1 MKKITLLLFFLFI
14 SVSSYSQLFG
24 LTEGFEDPAPSGP
37 LPQTWS
43 LATGN
48 WAVFERNSNPAF
60 GTGESWG
67 INNFANGLQYQGSQC
82 ASVSREQINQGN
94 TSEDFLATSIV
105 SVPASGVTELHFW
118 TRMFTSGNQ
127 GTIYKLMVA
136 STAQSQTDP
145 NAYVLVQ
152 QWTEADLILPL
163 GNFDV
168 WTEKT
173 VTIPSFLQGEDV
185 YFAFVREYTQPTSAL
200 EGDRWLVDNVG
211 VNTQCTAAV
220 TGTTTAITST
230 SATLNWLNPNNVGQW
245 EIEVLTSTQTQGQG
259 TIYSYTGTTPSYT
272 IVTPALL
279 PNTTYRYFIKAICST
294 GFSSP
299 PSVVSANFTTQVA
312 PPICGGNLVDSGGP
326 TGNYSNNENV
336 STTVL
341 PVTAGD
347 VVTVTFTSFNT
358 QLNTDFLKI
367 YDGPNA
373 TFPLLA
379 NLSGTVLPP
388 SFTGTSVSGALTFVF
403 TSNGSTVA
411 AGYAAN
417 ITCGPPP
424 VCRIPTGLTLTA
436 GSVTTTSATISWIQ
450 PTNPDA
456 STATQ
461 WQVLPVTPC
470 TGIAPSAGATG
481 FQIADS
487 NTDYLISGLTPASCY
502 DIWVRAVCGSGPTAT
517 TSAWSLVPV
526 TTSTLV
532 APPVCGGN
540 YVDTGGLGGS
550 YANNENLTTVI
561 CPVTPGDAVTV
572 TFTSFNTQANSDV
585 LKIYNGDG
593 VAGNVL
599 LATLSGT
606 TLPPSFTSSSSTG
619 CLTFLFTS
627 NGSTVAPGWV
637 ANVTCAPPPPCAK
650 PIALSNGTATYN
662 SVPLTW
668 IQPANPDTSTP
679 SSWQV
684 LALPCLSPAPEAGAT
699 GFVIADTNTAFPLN
713 GLASNTCFDIYV
725 RSVCSGTNVSS
736 WAGPITITTLIAPPI
751 CGGNFVDAGGVNADY
766 ANSSNVV
773 TTICPT
779 NLGDVVSVTFTA
791 FNTEATWDG
800 LYVYDGDAVSPATL
814 LASDNLAGNVPGA
827 LAGSY
832 WGDLTGALPG
842 PFTATGT
849 SGCLTFVFR
858 SDGGGTRTGWI
869 SSITCGPP
877 PACRKPSAF
886 ATSSI
891 TSNSVVLTWTQPINP
906 DTSVATAWQVLRLP
920 CGSPAP
926 TAASTGFVD
935 VPATGSPFSVTG
947 LTPDTCYDFY
957 IRAVCGPG
965 VTSDWT
971 GPKSIRTLIAPPA
984 CGGIFTD
991 AGGVAGNYANN
1002 SNVTTIICPTNPT
1015 DAVTVTFTSFITE
1028 ANWDGLY
1035 VYDGSGINPATL
1047 LPSTNLAGNV
1057 PGGLAGSY
1065 WGPLTGATL
1074 PGPFTSTSNDGC
1086 LTFVFRSD
1094 GSGDR
1099 AGWESTVTCSPA
1111 PNCPKPTNL
1120 YANQIT
1126 ATSAYL
1132 GWTEPTTQP
1141 APGVTQWDVY
1151 YVVAGS
1157 PGPLPT
1163 TTPSASGVSINP
1175 ALFTGLNPGTR
1186 YTFYVRSLCPT
1197 SGTSAWSVAASFTTL
1212 IINDDCSGA
1221 VFAPVNQSAICQ
1233 QVTPGT
1239 LTAATAST
1247 PGPTAPCIGSA
1258 DDDVWFQFVASNPY
1272 LNIALQNVVGT
1283 TTNLN
1288 FGVYTGVCGTL
1299 NQIFCSTANSLFG
1312 VINNLTIG
1320 QTYFIRVYSNAN
1332 SAQTVNFDVCISTP
1346 SSCITGQAACQNLSY
1361 ANIQGVINQP
1371 AIGCLA
1377 DPRNPTY
1384 YTINVSTTGPINLLL
1399 TQSTT
1404 QGGAPNQDVD
1414 YAAWGPFASQAA
1426 ACTAIGNPV
1435 TLAPGIGVPVTQ
1447 TTGCS
1452 FSAASTETL
1461 NIVNAVAGQVYIIL
1475 ITNYAN
1481 QPGFVS
1487 LTQTNFGNANAGAY
1501 QCCPDAYFTY
1511 NPVVYCKSSGA
1522 PNPVPSIN
1530 VGSVAGTFSL
1540 SAASPAGLVFANSAT
1555 GEIDLAASLPGNYLV
1570 LNTVAASPACPEKER
1585 GYNISIVAPTVA
1597 AIEYS
1602 NPIYCKS
1609 ITELQTVTQTGTPGG
1624 VYSVSPNGGLFIDVA
1639 TGAINP
1645 SLSSAGIYTITYS
1658 IPGTGICAVNNPS
1671 AQVEILP
1678 LPNILQPAAVV
1689 ACNSA
1694 TLQPLTVGTYYSQT
1708 GGVGPLDI
1716 TAEITT
1722 SQTVYIYAVGANGCP
1737 NEKSFTITINNVA
1750 APTYTSTVSL
1760 CTSPTGTI
1768 TVETPIGTSAPIPA
1782 NLFISEVTD
1791 ATTGSLTYV
1800 EIFNATGAP
1809 VNLSNY
1815 KLRTFNNGAATFTAG
1830 CDNVLSGTLNN
1841 NATRVV
1847 SVGTATNLGG
1857 IVPAQTFAGCTGVNI
1872 DDCIKLTTLTN
1883 TVIDVWGRTDGVSF
1897 TPLGQTGY
1905 NYRRLPTATLPS
1917 TTFNPADWNVIDWT
1931 TTTEDYTNV
1940 GSYSL
1945 ITSNY
1950 EYSIDNG
1957 ITFQTGMVFN
1967 DLAPATYTLIVKDVA
1982 TGCLSAPIEIIITA
1996 LGAVNPVTSFEYPT
2010 PVCKNATTNPSP
2022 INFGV
2027 GFTTGGTYSEV
2038 TTISTGLVFINT
2050 STGEIDLINSTS
2062 GAHTVRYSVPFN
2074 TATCQSEGS
2083 SDFEI
2088 IINPIVT
2095 PVIDFSY
2102 TTPICQNAQPALL
2115 SPVAPG
2121 LSSFATF
2128 SATPA
2133 GLIIDANTGVINL
2146 ANSTPGIYDIIVTV
2160 VADSNTC
2167 RVGAVTSPA
2176 YPFEIKPIVTLPTS
2190 FSYNSPFCATTG
2202 SEAPIAGAGFTSGG
2216 TYSSTSGL
2224 IIDATTGV
2232 IDLTSTPGTYTV
2244 TYAVNPNVANCEVA
2258 TPGTYPV
2265 TIVSPVTIQFDG
2277 GCQGSKYVLTAL
2289 PINNSFDPLTATYSW
2304 ENSQGVAIGTSQSI
2318 EVSNIGAYTVTVTVN
2333 GCPTKSPPFNVDS
2346 ISCTIQKGISVN
2358 NDGLNDTFDL
2368 TGFNVKKLTIFNRL
2382 GMKVY
2387 ARSNYVN
2394 EWGGKSD
2401 DGDDLPD
2408 GTYYFIIDRNSG
2420 ETKTGWIY
2428 INRAQ

>member
-14 SVSSYSQLFG
+14 SVSGYSQLFG
-24 LTEGFEDPAPSGP
+24 LTEGFEDSAPSGP

-48 WAVFERNSNPAF
+48 WAIFERNSNPNF
-60 GTGESWG
+60 GSGQSWG
-67 INNFANGLQYQGSQC
+67 INAFAAGLQYQGSQC

-94 TSEDFLATSIV
+94 VSEDFLATSVV

-118 TRMFTSGNQ
+118 TRMFTSGIQQ
-127 GTIYKLMVA
+127 GTVYKLMVA

-152 QWTEADLILPL
+152 QWTDADLILPTS
-163 GNFDV
+163 NFNV

-173 VTIPSFLQGEDV
+173 VTVPSFLQGQDV

-200 EGDRWLVDNVG
+200 DGDRWLIDNVG
-211 VNTQCTAAV
+211 VNTQCTTPV
-220 TGTTTAITST
+220 TGTTTGITST
-230 SATLNWLNPNNVGQW
+230 GATLNWLNPDNVGQW

-272 IVTPALL
+272 IVSPALL

-299 PSVVSANFTTQVA
+299 PSLVSANFTTQVA
-312 PPICGGNLVDSGGP
+312 PPVCGGNLVDSGGP
-326 TGNYSNNENV
+326 NGNYGNNENV
-336 STTVL
+336 STTVF
-341 PVTAGD
+341 PVTTGD
-347 VVTVTFTSFNT
+347 VVTVTFTAFNT

-367 YDGPNA
+367 YDGPD
-373 TFPLLA
+373 TTYPLLA
-379 NLSGTVLPP
+379 NLSGTALPP
-388 SFTGTSVSGALTFVF
+388 SYTGTSVSGALTFVF
-403 TSNGSTVA
+403 TSNATTVA
-411 AGYAAN
+411 TGYAAN
-417 ITCGPPP
+417 ISCGPPP
-424 VCRIPTGLTLTA
+424 ACRIPTGLTLTA
-436 GSVTTTSATISWIQ
+436 GSVTTTSATISWTQ
-450 PTNPDA
+450 PANPDA
-456 STATQ
+456 SIATE

-481 FQIADS
+481 FQTANT
-487 NTDYLISGLTPASCY
+487 NTDFIVAGLTPASCY
-502 DIWVRAVCGSGPTAT
+502 DIWVRAVCGSGSTAT

-540 YVDTGGLGGS
+540 YVDTGGLGGN

-561 CPVTPGDAVTV
+561 CPVTVGDAVTV
-572 TFTSFNTQANSDV
+572 TFTSFNTQAGSDL
-585 LKIYNGDG
+585 LKVYNGNG

-606 TLPPSFTSSSSTG
+606 TLPPSFTSSSPSG
-619 CLTFLFTS
+619 CLTFVFTS
-627 NGSTVAPGWV
+627 NATTVAPGWV

-668 IQPANPDTSTP
+668 VQPANPDTTTP
-679 SSWQV
+679 NSWEV
-684 LALPCLSPAPEAGAT
+684 LALPCLSPAPGAGAT
-699 GFVIADTNTAFPLN
+699 GFVTATTNTAFPLT

-725 RSVCSGTNVSS
+725 RSVCSGTNVST

-779 NLGDVVSVTFTA
+779 TPGDVVTVTFTA
-791 FNTEATWDG
+791 FNTEANWDG
-800 LYVYDGDAVSPATL
+800 LYVYDGDVVNAATL
-814 LASDNLAGNVPGA
+814 LASDNLAGNVPGG

-858 SDGGGTRTGWI
+858 SDTSGTRTGWV
-869 SSITCGPP
+869 SNITCGLP

-906 DTSVATAWQVLRLP
+906 DTSVASAWQVLSLP

-926 TAASTGFVD
+926 TATSTGFID
-935 VPATGSPFSVTG
+935 VPQTGSPFTVPG

-1035 VYDGSGINPATL
+1035 VYDGSGINPSTL

-1065 WGPLTGATL
+1065 WGTLTGANL

-1094 GSGDR
+1094 GSG
-1099 AGWESTVTCSPA
+1099 ANPGWVSNVTCSPA

-1197 SGTSAWSVAASFTTL
+1197 SGTSAWSIGYSFTTL

-1239 LTAATAST
+1239 LTAATPSV
-1247 PGPTAPCIGSA
+1247 PGPTAPCVGSA

-1288 FGVYTGVCGTL
+1288 FGVYTGSCGTL
-1299 NQIFCSTANSLFG
+1299 NQIFCSAANSLFG
-1312 VINNLTIG
+1312 VVNNLIIG
-1320 QTYFIRVYSNAN
+1320 QTYFVRVYSNATT
-1332 SAQTVNFDVCISTP
+1332 AQTVNFELCISTP

-1371 AIGCLA
+1371 AIGCLL

-1404 QGGAPNQDVD
+1404 QGGPPNQDVD
-1414 YAAWGPFASQAA
+1414 YAAWGPFTSQAA

-1452 FSAASTETL
+1452 FSGAATETL
-1461 NIVNAVAGQVYIIL
+1461 NIANAIAGQVYIIL

-1487 LTQTNFGNANAGAY
+1487 LTQTNFGAANAGAY
-1501 QCCPDAYFTY
+1501 ECCPDAYFTY

-1530 VGSVAGTFSL
+1530 TGSVAGVFSL
-1540 SAASPAGLVFANSAT
+1540 SPSSPTGLVFANTAT

-1570 LNTVAASPACPEKER
+1570 LNTVLAGIACPEKER

-1597 AIEYS
+1597 TIAYS
-1602 NPIYCKS
+1602 APSYCKS
-1609 ITELQTVTQTGTPGG
+1609 ITTLQTVTQTGAPGG
-1624 VYSVSPNGGLFIDVA
+1624 VYAVSPNGGLFIDVA

-1645 SLSSAGIYTITYS
+1645 SLSSPGIYTITYS
-1658 IPGTGICAVNNPS
+1658 IPGTGVCIGGNPT

-1678 LPNILQPAAVV
+1678 LPNIIQPAPVV
-1689 ACNSA
+1689 ACNTY
-1694 TLQPLTVGTYYSQT
+1694 TLPALTVGAYYSQT
-1708 GGVGPLDI
+1708 GGVNPLDI
-1716 TAEITT
+1716 AVPITT

-1737 NEKSFTITINNVA
+1737 NEKSFTITINSVA
-1750 APTYTSTVSL
+1750 APTYTTAISS
-1760 CTSPTGTI
+1760 CTSPTGNI
-1768 TVETPIGTSAPIPA
+1768 TFLTPIGTSAPIPA

-1815 KLRTFNNGAATFTAG
+1815 KIRTFNNGSATFTAG

-1841 NATRVV
+1841 NSIHVV
-1847 SVGTATNLGG
+1847 SVGSATNVAG
-1857 IVPAQTFAGCTGVNI
+1857 ITPNQTFAGCTGVNT
-1872 DDCIKLTTLTN
+1872 DDCIKLTTITN
-1883 TVIDVWGRTDGVSF
+1883 TVIDIWGRTDGVNF
-1897 TPLGQTGY
+1897 TPLNQPGY
-1905 NYRRLPTATLPS
+1905 TYRRLNTATLPS
-1917 TTFNPADWNVIDWT
+1917 TTWNPADWT
-1931 TTTEDYTNV
+1931 TTDPEDYTNV

-1945 ITSNY
+1945 VTSNY
-1950 EYSIDNG
+1950 QYSIDNG
-1957 ITFQTGMVFN
+1957 VTYQTGMVFN
-1967 DLAPATYTLIVKDVA
+1967 NLAAGNYTLIVKDVL
-1982 TGCLSAPIEIIITA
+1982 TGCLSAPIDVTIGA
-1996 LGAVNPVTSFEYPT
+1996 LGAINPVTSFTYTT
-2010 PVCKNATTNPSP
+2010 PVCKNATTNPLPDTSAT
-2022 INFGV
+2022 
-2027 GFTTGGTYSEV
+2027 GFTTGGTYTSNP
-2038 TTISTGLVFINT
+2038 STGIDINAA
-2050 STGEIDLINSTS
+2050 TGEITLL
-2062 GAHTVRYSVPFN
+2062 N
-2074 TATCQSEGS
+2074 TTAGTYIITYATLFDPATCTAAGS
-2083 SDFEI
+2083 TDFTIVISDI
-2088 IINPIVT
+2088 IT
-2095 PVIDFSY
+2095 PVIGFSY
-2102 TTPICQNAQPALL
+2102 TTPICKNAQTTL
-2115 SPVAPG
+2115 SPTLVTG
-2121 LSSFATF
+2121 FTTGGTF
-2128 SATPA
+2128 SSTT
-2133 GLIIDANTGVINL
+2133 GLAINGSTGVIDV
-2146 ANSTPGIYDIIVTV
+2146 ANSTAGTYTVSYVVAANAATCQVTNTGTFIIVINPV
-2160 VADSNTC
+2160 
-2167 RVGAVTSPA
+2167 
-2176 YPFEIKPIVTLPTS
+2176 ITLPTS

-2202 SEAPIAGAGFTSGG
+2202 SEAPIAGVGFTTGG
-2216 TYSSTSGL
+2216 TYTSTTGL
-2224 IIDATTGV
+2224 IINAATGV

-2244 TYAVNPNVANCEVA
+2244 TYTVNPNVANCEVS
-2258 TPGTYPV
+2258 TPGTTSV

-2304 ENSQGVAIGTSQSI
+2304 ENSQGIAFATTQSI
-2318 EVSNIGAYTVTVTVN
+2318 EVSSTGSYTVTVTVN
-2333 GCPTKSPPFNVDS
+2333 GCSTKSQPFNVDS
-2346 ISCTIQKGISVN
+2346 ISCVIQQGISVN

-2368 TGFNVKKLTIFNRL
+2368 TGYNVKKLSIFNRL

-2387 ARSNYVN
+2387 SRSNYIN